1 MNYQIEPWRWHLKKF
16 ARRAAVA
23 ADRAARLSGWRAAGP
38 RLTVLTYHRFDGQ
51 AFDPVAVSR
60 QAFEAQLRW
69 LRAHVEVLDST
80 DFMRVLEGTKPLQRD
95 AVLLTVDDGHR
106 SFFQTAFPLLQRYRM
121 PAILFVCPG
130 LIEAGPDAAEFMSWA
145 QLQEVQAQGLLIAS
159 HGHMHRSLTRI
170 GPEAAADEI
179 TRAAAELKQ
188 RLGADNPFFSLPFGT
203 RRDFSAGL
211 ADRLLADGYRYCFT
225 SVHGPCRPLS
235 RPNLF
240 PRTKVEGGE
249 SLAMFR
255 AIVAGGLDLW
265 RVVDELAWPLQQR
278 GRF

>member
-16 ARRAAVA
+16 ARRTAVA
-23 ADRAARLSGWRAAGP
+23 ADGALRYLGWRAPGP

-69 LRAHVEVLDST
+69 LRAHVEVLDGKG
-80 DFMRVLEGTKPLQRD
+80 FARILAGTKPLQRD

-106 SFFQTAFPLLQRYRM
+106 SFYRTAFPLLQRYRM

-130 LIEAGPDAAEFMSWA
+130 LIEAGPDAGEFVSWA
-145 QLQEVQAQGLLIAS
+145 QLQEMQSNGLLIAA
-159 HGHMHRSLTRI
+159 HGHTHRSLTRI

-179 TRAAAELKQ
+179 TRAASELKR
-188 RLGADNPFFSLPFGT
+188 RLGAESPFFSLPFGT
-203 RRDFSAGL
+203 RRDFSVEL
-211 ADRLLADGYRYCFT
+211 ADRLLAHGYRYCFT
-225 SVHGPCRPLS
+225 SIHGPCRPLS
-235 RPNLF
+235 RPNLL
-240 PRTKVEGGE
+240 PRTKIEGGE